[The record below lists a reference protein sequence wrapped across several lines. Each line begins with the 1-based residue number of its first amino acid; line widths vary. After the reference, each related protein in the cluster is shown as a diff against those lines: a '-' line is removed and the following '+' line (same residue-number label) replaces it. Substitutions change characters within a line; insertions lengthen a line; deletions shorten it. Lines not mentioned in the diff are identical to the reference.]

1 MGDKGQIA
9 SQDAWLIRFGI
20 AAFALV
26 GILAQ
31 PRKGV
36 LNATASAPAT
46 PAARSALAAATPGGA
61 KAVDHKPGLL
71 GIGRAVVDRI
81 SRNNITMVGAGI
93 AFYVLGALFPALA
106 AMVSIYG
113 LFADPHQVITQ
124 VNGLGDMLPPE
135 ALKIITDGITGFAQ
149 KSGSQ
154 LSFALLISVILA
166 LWSARA
172 GMSAVMTGL
181 NIAYEEAEKRSFIV
195 QTMVALAL
203 TLGGMAFAIIAILA
217 VGIIPAIL
225 AFLHADG
232 LIARVLDIARWP
244 VLAVIVVVGFAV
256 IYRYA
261 PSRSHPDWKWIT
273 WGSGI
278 AALLWMVGSV
288 IFSYYV
294 SHFGSYDA
302 TYGALG
308 SVVVLLLWFWVS
320 ATVLLIGAEIDAEVD
335 ARATKTG
342 SPTAAWA
349 AVLRRA
355 ASVRPPWARRMP
367 SSAGRHSA
375 PVRPMMPRPAR
386 RAPCR
391 PRRIRDRSRPSKP
404 TRPNPARC
412 R

>member
-9 SQDAWLIRFGI
+9 GQDAWLIRFGI

-36 LNATASAPAT
+36 LDATASAPAT

-61 KAVDHKPGLL
+61 KAVDHEPGLL

-154 LSFALLISVILA
+154 LSFALLISVVLA

-232 LIARVLDIARWP
+232 LIARVL
-244 VLAVIVVVGFAV
+244 
-256 IYRYA
+256 
-261 PSRSHPDWKWIT
+261 
-273 WGSGI
+273 
-278 AALLWMVGSV
+278 
-288 IFSYYV
+288 
-294 SHFGSYDA
+294 
-302 TYGALG
+302 
-308 SVVVLLLWFWVS
+308 
-320 ATVLLIGAEIDAEVD
+320 
-335 ARATKTG
+335 
-342 SPTAAWA
+342 
-349 AVLRRA
+349 
-355 ASVRPPWARRMP
+355 
-367 SSAGRHSA
+367 
-375 PVRPMMPRPAR
+375 
-386 RAPCR
+386 
-391 PRRIRDRSRPSKP
+391 
-404 TRPNPARC
+404 
-412 R
+412 